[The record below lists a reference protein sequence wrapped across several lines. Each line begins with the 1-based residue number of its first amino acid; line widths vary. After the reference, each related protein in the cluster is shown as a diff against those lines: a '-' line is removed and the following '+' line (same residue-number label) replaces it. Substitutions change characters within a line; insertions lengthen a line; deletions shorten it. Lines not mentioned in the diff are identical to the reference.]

1 MLYRRTLA
9 ATYSPT
15 GEPAVPL
22 ALKCFTAGFGM
33 GPGGAT
39 LLWPP
44 EEQGFW
50 TRENRCFSGAHGHG
64 LSVYIIDTSVDR
76 IEWFLIERE
85 TSCILR
91 YVEEIGS

>member
-1 MLYRRTLA
+1 MRITVFWVGSKGRMKNDMLRSQTVILRTLA

-15 GEPAVPL
+15 GEPTVPL

-44 EEQGFW
+44 EEQGFCW
-50 TRENRCFSGAHGHG
+50 
-64 LSVYIIDTSVDR
+64 VY
-76 IEWFLIERE
+76 EPL
-85 TSCILR
+85 LL
-91 YVEEIGS
+91 G

>member
-1 MLYRRTLA
+1 MRITVFWVGSKGRMKNDMLRSQTVILRTLA

-44 EEQGFW
+44 EEQGF
-50 TRENRCFSGAHGHG
+50 
-64 LSVYIIDTSVDR
+64 
-76 IEWFLIERE
+76 
-85 TSCILR
+85 
-91 YVEEIGS
+91 

>member
-1 MLYRRTLA
+1 M
-9 ATYSPT
+9 
-15 GEPAVPL
+15 
-22 ALKCFTAGFGM
+22 
-33 GPGGAT
+33 
-39 LLWPP
+39 LWPP

-91 YVEEIGS
+91 DIEEDWELSKCRYRAIRIR

>member
-1 MLYRRTLA
+1 MLERPNVGRKGNGYEERLIVEVYDLTEVMRTLA

-44 EEQGFW
+44 EE
-50 TRENRCFSGAHGHG
+50 
-64 LSVYIIDTSVDR
+64 
-76 IEWFLIERE
+76 EWFVVCEPL
-85 TSCILR
+85 LL
-91 YVEEIGS
+91 G

>member
-1 MLYRRTLA
+1 MSLTSYRAAPSRVGWYEIRFVRGDDRIEERLLRLWTVLIRTLA

-50 TRENRCFSGAHGHG
+50 MG
-64 LSVYIIDTSVDR
+64 
-76 IEWFLIERE
+76 
-85 TSCILR
+85 
-91 YVEEIGS
+91 

>member
-1 MLYRRTLA
+1 MRITVFLVGSKGRMKNDMLRSQTVILRTLA

-44 EEQGFW
+44 EEQGF
-50 TRENRCFSGAHGHG
+50 
-64 LSVYIIDTSVDR
+64 
-76 IEWFLIERE
+76 
-85 TSCILR
+85 
-91 YVEEIGS
+91 

>member
-1 MLYRRTLA
+1 MRNDEDVEVMIKGRTLA

-33 GPGGAT
+33 GPGGST

-44 EEQGFW
+44 EEQWFCFGM
-50 TRENRCFSGAHGHG
+50 NRCFSGEG
-64 LSVYIIDTSVDR
+64 
-76 IEWFLIERE
+76 
-85 TSCILR
+85 ILR
-91 YVEEIGS
+91 YFGLFD